1 MAFSRYAFAFVAL
14 FLLAACSPLG
24 IYNSII
30 PKDSGVTVAASG
42 VAYGSDPRQ
51 RLDVYR
57 PEGASRGIVVFVY
70 GGSWSSGARGDY
82 SFVGNAFA
90 AQGYT
95 TVIPDYRLVPQVRYP
110 AFVEDTAK
118 AVAWAYRNAATFDS
132 DPRRLFVAG
141 HSAGAYNA
149 MMVALAPEFLRAEG
163 LSPRIL
169 RGVAGLSG
177 PYDFLPLDVRSTRD
191 AFGAASD
198 LASTQPVNRV
208 SAGQGVDAIFLGHGE
223 ADDLVFPR
231 NSRHLAE
238 RLRRVGKTVT
248 TKFYAGVDHP
258 GTLLAIAKNRRDE
271 VPVLA
276 DVIDFFDRN

>member
-1 MAFSRYAFAFVAL
+1 VAASRYAFTLIAL
-14 FLLAACSPLG
+14 LVLAACSPLG
-24 IYNSII
+24 VYNSLV
-30 PKDSGVTVAASG
+30 PKDAGVTVAASG

-51 RLDVYR
+51 KLDVYR
-57 PEGASRGIVVFVY
+57 PEGASRGVVVFIY

-110 AFVEDTAK
+110 AFIEDTAK
-118 AVAWAYRNAATFDS
+118 AVAWAYRNAATFGS
-132 DPRRLFVAG
+132 DPGRLFVAG

-208 SAGQGVDAIFLGHGE
+208 APGRGVDAIFLGHGE
-223 ADDLVFPR
+223 ADTLVFPR
-231 NSRHLAE
+231 NSRLLAE
-238 RLRRVGKTVT
+238 RLRRAGKTAET
-248 TKFYAGVDHP
+248 RFYVGVDHP
-258 GTLLAIAKNRRDE
+258 GTLLAIARNRRDE
-271 VPVLA
+271 TPVLA
-276 DVIDFFDRN
+276 DVIDFFDRH